1 MEEKKKKKKKMIM
14 KKKNAVFKHISLFRP
29 LIVVIINKSKRRIE
43 RELSTQHFYSVKDTG
58 M

>member
-1 MEEKKKKKKKMIM
+1 MEEKKKKKMIM